1 MEWDWNENLLF
12 YFLEPYLKINPAQFE
27 HLAEYYYL
35 SIFSLYIHYIIIDL
49 CSIVNVH
56 IFVDVVAHDDLI
68 SYTIF
73 NCAIYET
80 DTILWDHAGELIR
93 NPQVGNYGLD
103 MIKKLSNLIPRN
115 KSKYTY

>member
-1 MEWDWNENLLF
+1 MEREWNEDLLF
-12 YFLEPYLKINPAQFE
+12 YFLEPYLQINPAQFE
-27 HLAEYYYL
+27 HFAEYYYL
-35 SIFSLYIHYIIIDL
+35 SIFSLFVRYIIIDL

-73 NCAIYET
+73 NCAMKQIRSY
-80 DTILWDHAGELIR
+80 DHAGELLR

-103 MIKKLSNLIPRN
+103 MIKKL
-115 KSKYTY
+115 

>member
-1 MEWDWNENLLF
+1 VEREWNEDLLF
-12 YFLEPYLKINPAQFE
+12 YFLEPYLQINPAQFE
-27 HLAEYYYL
+27 HFAEYYYL
-35 SIFSLYIHYIIIDL
+35 SIFSLYVHYIIIDL

-80 DTILWDHAGELIR
+80 DTILW
-93 NPQVGNYGLD
+93 PC
-103 MIKKLSNLIPRN
+103 
-115 KSKYTY
+115 